1 MSDLMTLEQAAQK
14 VPGGA
19 VSSVTVWR
27 WATSGM
33 RSRSGQL
40 VKLRTAAAGK
50 RMLVSEAWLR
60 EFFEALGGQEHPAST
75 PESPTCH
82 CQQ

>member
-1 MSDLMTLEQAAQK
+1 MSDLMTLEEAAQR

-27 WATSGM
+27 WATAGM
-33 RSRSGQL
+33 KSRSGQL

-50 RMLVSEAWLR
+50 RLLVSELWMR
-60 EFFEALGGQEHPAST
+60 EFFEALGADSHPCRCAR
-75 PESPTCH
+75 
-82 CQQ
+82 